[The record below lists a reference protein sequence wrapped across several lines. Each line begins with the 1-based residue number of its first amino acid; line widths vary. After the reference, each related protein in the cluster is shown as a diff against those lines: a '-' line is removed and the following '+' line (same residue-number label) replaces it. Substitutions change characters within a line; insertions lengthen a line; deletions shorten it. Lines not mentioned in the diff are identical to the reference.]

1 MITLTLEDELA
12 SPSDNREFMLI
23 HEHAFYR
30 HAAAGKPTTSREARL
45 VDAPKKAD
53 YIRRS
58 RCGLERDEYGEYV
71 QIGRSIDA
79 HVRGG
84 ANAPIEYYVKI
95 YLIEMTALCPTC
107 RLLSI

>member
-1 MITLTLEDELA
+1 MVAA
-12 SPSDNREFMLI
+12 SN
-23 HEHAFYR
+23 
-30 HAAAGKPTTSREARL
+30 
-45 VDAPKKAD
+45 KAD

-58 RCGLERDEYGEYV
+58 RCGLEQDEYGEYV

-95 YLIEMTALCPTC
+95 YLIDQEDRCEIC
-107 RLLSI
+107 GV